1 MYKKQTTYIKGRYID
16 SNVGFIMD
24 IFNCCEN
31 DHTEN
36 VWMFLDIE
44 KASHSVEW
52 NLMSKFKTL

>member
-36 VWMFLDIE
+36 V
-44 KASHSVEW
+44 
-52 NLMSKFKTL
+52 